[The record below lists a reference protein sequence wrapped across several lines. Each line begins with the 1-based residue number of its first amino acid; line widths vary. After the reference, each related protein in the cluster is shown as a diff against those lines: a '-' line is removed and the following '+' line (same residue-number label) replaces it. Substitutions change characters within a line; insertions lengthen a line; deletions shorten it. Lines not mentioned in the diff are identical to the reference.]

1 VVVGATMEEQGYD
14 VTVTAGGVHQ
24 LLRAAIDVVPEVAE
38 YQLVETCAGLR
49 PGTPDNA
56 PLLGVTSDPRVI
68 AATGHHRQGILLTP
82 VTADAVAELLVTG
95 DTPDLI
101 APFDPRR
108 FHRVDVEVG
117 E

>member
-1 VVVGATMEEQGYD
+1 
-14 VTVTAGGVHQ
+14 
-24 LLRAAIDVVPEVAE
+24 
-38 YQLVETCAGLR
+38 
-49 PGTPDNA
+49 
-56 PLLGVTSDPRVI
+56 LLGVTSDPRVI

-82 VTADAVAELLVTG
+82 VTADAVTELLVTG